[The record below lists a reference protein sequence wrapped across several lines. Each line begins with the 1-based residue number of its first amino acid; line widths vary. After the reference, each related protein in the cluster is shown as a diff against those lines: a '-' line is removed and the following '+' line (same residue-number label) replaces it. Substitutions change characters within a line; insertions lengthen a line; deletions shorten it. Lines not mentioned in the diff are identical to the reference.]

1 MGIKPSYIKTLGL
14 EVLSKNRERF
24 SSNYDENKQALSGV
38 ASIESKRVR
47 NRIAG
52 FITRKINTKRH
63 Q

>member
-14 EVLSKNRERF
+14 EVMAKNRERF
-24 SSNYDENKQALSGV
+24 SSNYDENKQALTGL
-38 ASIESKRVR
+38 ATIESKRVR

-52 FITRKINTKRH
+52 YITRKINTKRH

>member
-14 EVLSKNRERF
+14 EVLAKNRDRF
-24 SSNYDENKQALSGV
+24 SNNYDENKQALTGLTTV
-38 ASIESKRVR
+38 ESKRVR

>member
-14 EVLSKNRERF
+14 EVLAKNRDRF
-24 SSNYDENKQALSGV
+24 SNNYDENKQALTGL
-38 ASIESKRVR
+38 ATIDSKRVR